1 MSDRADHQPTVTRA
15 MVQDAVRA
23 LGLNPNTVSAVKL
36 ERHIV
41 TVTHLIPVVAD
52 RIYEIRESEH
62 E

>member
-1 MSDRADHQPTVTRA
+1 MSEPDHQTTVTRA

-36 ERHIV
+36 ERHTV

-52 RIYEIRESEH
+52 RIYKIKESGYE
-62 E
+62 